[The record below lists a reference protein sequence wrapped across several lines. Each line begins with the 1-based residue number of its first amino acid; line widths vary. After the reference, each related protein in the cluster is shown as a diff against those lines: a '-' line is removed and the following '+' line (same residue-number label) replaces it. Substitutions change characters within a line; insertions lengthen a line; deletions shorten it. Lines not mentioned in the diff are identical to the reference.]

1 VVNLQGKRVVIT
13 GASRGIGADLARRFA
28 FSGARVALVARTAA
42 AIEKLAADL
51 GGDAYPADLADRAQR
66 DALIPRIEADG
77 PIDVL
82 VNNAALLDTRQF
94 VTTDA
99 SAIDAMID
107 VNINA
112 PVQLSRAALPAM
124 LARGS
129 GKLVDISS
137 MAGVVC
143 NPGTGVY
150 SATKAALTHFNECM
164 HVELE
169 STGVSTLVVEL
180 GLVETEMEANLHTYG
195 PTDRALARVGQLKLT
210 RHLSTER
217 VARAIV
223 RAVEGDATTLR
234 MPKRAAG
241 FPMLTALPRRIGRA
255 LLTGVDL
262 TSP

>member
-1 VVNLQGKRVVIT
+1 MNLQGKRVVIT
-13 GASRGIGADLARRFA
+13 GASRGIGEDLARRFS
-28 FSGARVALVARTAA
+28 FSGASVALVARTAA

-82 VNNAALLDTRQF
+82 VNNAALLDTTKF
-94 VTTDA
+94 VTMDPSSLDA
-99 SAIDAMID
+99 LVD
-107 VNINA
+107 VNVHA
-112 PVQLSRAALPAM
+112 PMQLSRAALPAM
-124 LARGS
+124 IARGT
-129 GKLVDISS
+129 GKIVDISS

-143 NPGTGVY
+143 NPGTAVY
-150 SATKAALTHFNECM
+150 SATKAALTHFNACLQ
-164 HVELE
+164 VELE

-180 GLVETEMEANLHTYG
+180 GLVQTEMEANLHTYG
-195 PTDRALARVGQLKLT
+195 PTDRALARVTKLRLT

-217 VARAIV
+217 VARTIV
-223 RAVEGDATTLR
+223 RAVERDATTLR

-241 FPMLTALPRRIGRA
+241 FPMVTALPRRVGRA
-255 LLTGVDL
+255 LMRGVDL